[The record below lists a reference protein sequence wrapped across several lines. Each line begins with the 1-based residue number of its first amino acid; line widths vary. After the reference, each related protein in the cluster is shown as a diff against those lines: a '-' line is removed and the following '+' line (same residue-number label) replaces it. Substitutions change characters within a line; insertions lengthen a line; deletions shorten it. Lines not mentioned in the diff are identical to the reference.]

1 MSVSV
6 LTHPEL
12 FGLYELAPDG
22 TVLYYKAGAGGKT
35 QAASEDF
42 IGHNFFTS
50 IADFENV
57 KEFQL
62 RFESFA
68 KGFQSVDSFTFGNTS
83 DENQKPVKVMLVR
96 LSEGNRYE
104 RTKLVIVDI
113 RQA

>member
-6 LTHPEL
+6 LTRPEL

-22 TVLYYKAGAGGKT
+22 TVLYYKAGAGSKT
-35 QAASEDF
+35 LAGAEDF
-42 IGHNFFTS
+42 VGLNFFAA
-50 IADFENV
+50 IADLENV

-68 KGFQSVDSFTFGNTS
+68 KGFQSVDSFTFGNS
-83 DENQKPVKVMLVR
+83 LNENLKPVKVMLVR
-96 LSEGNRYE
+96 LSEGNKHE
-104 RTKLVIVDI
+104 LTKLVIVDI